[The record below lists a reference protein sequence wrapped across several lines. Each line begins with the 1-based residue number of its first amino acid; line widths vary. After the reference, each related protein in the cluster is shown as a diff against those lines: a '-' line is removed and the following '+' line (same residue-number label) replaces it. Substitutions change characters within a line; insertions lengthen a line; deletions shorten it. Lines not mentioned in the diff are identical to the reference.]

1 MYSIAMSKKFE
12 KKVKKIIKFDNALY
26 LKIKELIK
34 ILALDPHNPKL
45 KSHKLSGNLKGLYS
59 ISCGLDCRII
69 FEIDFQNKLII
80 LVDFGTHDNVY

>member
-34 ILALDPHNPKL
+34 ILALDPQNPKL
-45 KSHKLSGNLKGLYS
+45 KSHKLSGN
-59 ISCGLDCRII
+59 
-69 FEIDFQNKLII
+69 
-80 LVDFGTHDNVY
+80 